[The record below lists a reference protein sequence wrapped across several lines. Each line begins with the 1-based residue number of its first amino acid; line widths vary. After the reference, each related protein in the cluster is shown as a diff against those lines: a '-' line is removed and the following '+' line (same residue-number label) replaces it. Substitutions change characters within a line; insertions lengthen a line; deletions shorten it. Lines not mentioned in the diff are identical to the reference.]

1 MIKKIAVP
9 FLLVLTVLC
18 SASCE
23 KEESS
28 NDNVQ
33 LNVENEAVFLMI
45 DEESIDNGNQPNS
58 FSETDV
64 NDQLATVGQRRVLD
78 YFQKNIGKNID
89 LFTGQVG
96 DEGWHAKR
104 SIPSTWVSAG
114 PTQNGARNFLQA
126 GPGLGSGTPDDN
138 REVLL
143 DKVSNVTPLR
153 ATALAMLVGK
163 TVLAVVYDGDV
174 NINYSPLS
182 GNLMGANLG
191 VVAFD
196 VIKVTER
203 KDASTSSL
211 PRVTVTIRNVN
222 EITQR
227 SLVLFANAPVPS
239 SSSEPFDK
247 APPATAPAIQTIPAQ

>member
-1 MIKKIAVP
+1 MIKKIAP
-9 FLLVLTVLC
+9 HLVFFLTVFC
-18 SASCE
+18 AASCD

-28 NDNVQ
+28 NSNVE
-33 LNVENEAVFLMI
+33 LNKENEAVFLII

-78 YFQKNIGKNID
+78 YFQKNVGKSID

-104 SIPSTWVSAG
+104 SIPSTWIPVG

-126 GPGLGSGTPDDN
+126 GPGLGSGTRDDN
-138 REVLL
+138 KEVLL
-143 DKVSNVTPLR
+143 DKIPNVTPLR

-174 NINYSPLS
+174 NINYSPLT

-211 PRVTVTIRNVN
+211 PRITVVIRNVN
-222 EITQR
+222 EITPR

-247 APPATAPAIQTIPAQ
+247 VPPATAPTIQTVAAQ